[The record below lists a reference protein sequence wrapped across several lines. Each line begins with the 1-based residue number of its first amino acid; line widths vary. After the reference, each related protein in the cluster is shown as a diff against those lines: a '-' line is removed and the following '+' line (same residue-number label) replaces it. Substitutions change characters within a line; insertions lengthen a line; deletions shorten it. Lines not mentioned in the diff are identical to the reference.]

1 MNWPDTRLRDLLNID
16 HPIVQAPMAGASS
29 PDMAIAAA
37 SAGAL
42 GSLGCALQSPDQF
55 IADATA
61 ARAGTNRA
69 LNYNFFVHKPPMDDP
84 AKTAAVIG
92 RLRPWYDML
101 GLGEP
106 AAPRETHLTFN
117 QDMCDVLLDH
127 PPNVVSFHFGLPDKA
142 LVHQL
147 KAKGCTILS
156 SATSAAEAR
165 WLEQNGADAIIAQ
178 GYEAGGHNGWFL
190 PRNGADVAGTMAL
203 VPRIVDAVSVPVI
216 AAGGIADGR
225 GIAAALMLGAA
236 GVQIG
241 TAFLAT
247 PECRS
252 HDVHKDAVID
262 ATGDDTMQT
271 TAFSGRAARTITND
285 YAREMA
291 QLADLPDFPLMNSA
305 TAPIRA
311 ATAKDGTGAAF
322 ALWAGQAVGLA
333 RAETTTEVVE
343 RLVTETRAVLKVRL
357 SNRTTRNFTT
367 NDRTPVPRGT

>member
-1 MNWPDTRLRDLLNID
+1 MNWPDARLCDLLNIE
-16 HPIVQAPMAGASS
+16 HPIIQAPMAGASS
-29 PDMAIAAA
+29 PEMAIAAA
-37 SAGAL
+37 NAGAM
-42 GSLGCALQSPDQF
+42 GSLGCALQTPDQF
-55 IADATA
+55 IADASA

-69 LNYNFFVHKPPMDDP
+69 LNYNFFVHTPPVDDP
-84 AKTAAVIG
+84 AKTVTALE
-92 RLRPWYDML
+92 RLGPWYDML

-106 AAPRETHLTFN
+106 VEPHETHPTFD
-117 QDMCDVLLDH
+117 QAMCDVLLEH
-127 PPNVVSFHFGLPDKA
+127 APNVVSFHFGLPDA
-142 LVHQL
+142 SLVAQI
-147 KAKGCTILS
+147 KDNGCTILS
-156 SATSAAEAR
+156 SATSALEAE

-203 VPRIVDAVSVPVI
+203 VPRIVDTVNVPVI

-252 HDVHKDAVID
+252 HDVHKDAVLR
-262 ATGDDTMQT
+262 ATGDDTMHS

-285 YAREMA
+285 YARGMA
-291 QLADLPDFPLMNSA
+291 NVTDWPDFPLMNAA

-333 RAETTTEVVE
+333 RAETTAEVVE
-343 RLVTETRAVLKVRL
+343 RLVGETQTILKR
-357 SNRTTRNFTT
+357 
-367 NDRTPVPRGT
+367 

>member
-1 MNWPDTRLRDLLNID
+1 MNWPDTRLCDLLNIE
-16 HPIVQAPMAGASS
+16 HPIIQAPMAGATS
-29 PDMAIAAA
+29 PDMAVAAA
-37 SAGAL
+37 NAGAL
-42 GSLGCALQSPDQF
+42 GSLGCALQSVEQMR
-55 IADATA
+55 ADVGA
-61 ARAGTNRA
+61 AQAGTNRA
-69 LNYNFFVHKPPMDDP
+69 LNFNFFVHTPPQHDP
-84 AKTAAVIG
+84 IRNAAAIE
-92 RLRPWYDML
+92 RLQPWYTQL
-101 GLGEP
+101 GLDHVTEP
-106 AAPRETHLTFN
+106 FETHPTFD
-117 QDMCDVLLDH
+117 QAMCDALQDH
-127 PPNVVSFHFGLPDKA
+127 APNVVSFHFGLPDKS
-142 LVHQL
+142 LVDQI

-156 SATSAAEAR
+156 SATSAAEAI

-178 GYEAGGHNGWFL
+178 GYEAGGHKGWFL

-252 HDVHKDAVID
+252 HDTHKDAVLR
-262 ATGDDTMQT
+262 ATGDDTMHT

-285 YAREMA
+285 YARDMA
-291 QLADLPDFPLMNSA
+291 AVTDWPDFPLMNAA
-305 TAPIRA
+305 TGPIRA

-333 RAETTTEVVE
+333 RAETTAQVVE
-343 RLVTETRAVLKVRL
+343 RLVAETKAILKR
-357 SNRTTRNFTT
+357 
-367 NDRTPVPRGT
+367 